1 MSWRQ
6 KLGFTLTAVLLGLV
20 VVEGICRLVAPSG
33 GLLQGAR
40 EQTEGGAQAIMMRGS
55 PFLLWEL
62 APGIRKGPGG
72 QVSVNSDGFRDRTRT
87 GKRGPRALA
96 LGDSS
101 VYGFGVS
108 DASVFTAVLE
118 STFANHKAEFING
131 GVPGYSSTQA
141 LNLLWGR
148 GLALDPDLVLAMTL
162 WSDNNFDT
170 FVDADQIATYAA
182 WRRTGA
188 ASVEAVLEHSAIY
201 RSLEYWLRKSE
212 PGRVGWMELKRQ
224 PPSGN
229 RRVPIADYARN
240 LREYCTT
247 MAARDGGVVFV
258 MLPNRHDLTG
268 GHPNPPW
275 KPYREVMRSVARACN
290 APLVDLP
297 EAFARDGRRHLFLD
311 EMHPSV
317 VGHKL
322 MADTIAATLRS
333 AGWPDKPIRVET
345 PSQSQDSVSD
355 PFEGKGNQL
364 GLFGG

>member
-1 MSWRQ
+1 MKRSQ
-6 KLGFTLTAVLLGLV
+6 KAVFSGAVLVAVLVLVELG
-20 VVEGICRLVAPSG
+20 CRLAAPSG
-33 GLLQGAR
+33 GLIQGER

-62 APGIRKGPGG
+62 APGTRQGPGG
-72 QVSVNSDGFRDRTRT
+72 QVSINADGFRDRNRG
-87 GKRGPRALA
+87 GKSGPRMLA

-108 DASVFTAVLE
+108 DEAVFTARLE
-118 STFANHKAEFING
+118 STFAQAGAEFING

-148 GLALDPDLVLAMTL
+148 GLALEPDVVLAMTL

-182 WRRTGA
+182 WRRTGT
-188 ASVEAVLEHSAIY
+188 ASVEAVLERSAIY
-201 RSLEYWLRKSE
+201 RTLEYSLRQSE

-224 PPSGN
+224 APSGN
-229 RRVPIADYARN
+229 RRVPIADYAAN
-240 LREYCTT
+240 LMEYCTT
-247 MAARDGGVVFV
+247 MASRGGGVVFV
-258 MLPNRHDLTG
+258 MLPNRLDLTG

-275 KPYREVMRSVARACN
+275 IPYRRVMRSVAKACN

-297 EAFARDGRRHLFLD
+297 KAFAQDGRPHLFLD

-317 VGHKL
+317 LGHQL
-322 MADTIAATLRS
+322 MADTIATTLRS
-333 AGWPDKPIRVET
+333 TGWPDKPIRVSAPT
-345 PSQSQDSVSD
+345 TAIPSVAD

-364 GLFGG
+364 GLVGG

>member
-1 MSWRQ
+1 MNRNR
-6 KLGFTLTAVLLGLV
+6 KLAYACLAAALALALVELG
-20 VVEGICRLVAPSG
+20 CRAFAPSG
-33 GLLQGAR
+33 GLLQGER

-62 APGIRKGPGG
+62 APGQRDAPGG
-72 QVSVNSDGFRDRTRT
+72 RVSVNDNGFRDKARG
-87 GKRGPRALA
+87 GKSGPRVLA

-101 VYGFGVS
+101 VYGFGVG
-108 DASVFTAVLE
+108 DEQVFSAVLE
-118 STFANHKAEFING
+118 SAFTAKGAEFING

-148 GLALDPDLVLAMTL
+148 GIALEPDVVLAMTL

-182 WRRTGA
+182 WRRSGV
-188 ASVEAVLEHSAIY
+188 ASVEAVLERSAIY
-201 RSLEYWLRKSE
+201 RALEYSLRESE

-224 PPSGN
+224 APSGK

-240 LREYCTT
+240 LTEYCTT
-247 MAARDGGVVFV
+247 MADRDGGVVFV
-258 MLPNRHDLTG
+258 MLPNRHDLGG

-275 KPYREVMRSVARACN
+275 VPYRKTMRAVAESCG

-297 EAFARDGRRHLFLD
+297 AVFARDGRSHLFLD

-317 VGHKL
+317 AGHQL
-322 MADTIAATLRS
+322 MADAIAETLRG
-333 AGWPDKPIRVET
+333 AGWPDKPIRT
-345 PSQSQDSVSD
+345 RAPSKAVQTVAD